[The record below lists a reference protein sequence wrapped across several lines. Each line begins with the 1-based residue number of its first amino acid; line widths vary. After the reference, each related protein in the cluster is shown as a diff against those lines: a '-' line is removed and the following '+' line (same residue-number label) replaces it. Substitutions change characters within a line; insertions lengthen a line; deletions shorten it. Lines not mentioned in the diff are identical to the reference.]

1 MKILIVDD
9 EQHVIKAIN
18 YLITWEEYP
27 RCEIFEASNGM
38 EATEIIN
45 NEGINIVF
53 TDMQMPKMDGLALL
67 RWIQDNTNNTQI
79 IAISNHSNF
88 EYVQQVVRSG
98 GIDYILK
105 PIDPVQLNE
114 AFSKAINAVQKA
126 SKISKDMIKVN
137 TYTPIYFAKLLS
149 DIITNNTFTRSQ
161 LKQISDHFGITNKD
175 TYQLLLIQIPHIND
189 LAKQLFQNDKS
200 LLFYSLNNVC
210 NEIINEDSGFSFR
223 YLNAENEVVIL
234 YWGDKNN
241 VYTKLQGI
249 KEWLHKLYS
258 ITPIMSM
265 SNPYKDL
272 SKIKN
277 CYDEAKLA
285 LINRNMN
292 SDSAIQ
298 VWTYRKLN
306 YHIPVDKL
314 IKQHM
319 EQLPTNLKSMESETI
334 RTTLNYFK
342 ESFIQYPYITL
353 KDLSD
358 VYDAF
363 IAYLRLHYKE
373 IEIEIELEVED
384 YNEFESIE
392 DLINSMEII
401 LSEMMI
407 SFKQTADQSNL
418 IDDTLKYIQ
427 HHYTQNITLSY
438 LADYF
443 YVSKEHLS
451 RSFKKKVG
459 QTISEYITL
468 LKMEQAKHLLKHS
481 NRTIKEIS
489 RNVGYQDEKYFSK
502 VFKKHY
508 KCSPKE
514 YRE

>member
-18 YLITWEEYP
+18 YLINWEDYP
-27 RCEIFEASNGM
+27 SCEIFEASNGV
-38 EATEIIN
+38 EATEIIKK
-45 NEGINIVF
+45 EGIHIVF

-67 RWIQDNTNNTQI
+67 RWIQDNTNHTQI

-114 AFSKAINAVQKA
+114 AFGKAIDAVQKA

-137 TYTPIYFAKLLS
+137 TYTPIYYSKLLS
-149 DIITNNTFTRSQ
+149 DIITNNTFTRGQ

-175 TYQLLLIQIPHIND
+175 MYQLLLVQIPD
-189 LAKQLFQNDKS
+189 LDEFAKQLFQNDKS

-223 YLNAENEVVIL
+223 YLNSENEVVIL

-241 VYTKLQGI
+241 IYTKLQGI
-249 KEWLHKLYS
+249 KEWLNKLYN
-258 ITPIMSM
+258 ITPIMGM
-265 SNPYKDL
+265 SNRYKDL
-272 SKIKN
+272 SKIKS

-285 LINRNMN
+285 LINRNVN
-292 SDSAIQ
+292 SHSDIQ

-306 YHIPVDKL
+306 YQIPVDELINHLTKKL
-314 IKQHM
+314 
-319 EQLPTNLKSMESETI
+319 PANLKLLKPEII
-334 RTTLNYFK
+334 RTVLSDFEK
-342 ESFIQYPYITL
+342 SFIQYPYIRL
-353 KDLSD
+353 KDLVA

-363 IAYLRLHYKE
+363 IASFQLRYKE
-373 IEIEIELEVED
+373 IELEDHDAFDTIESLV
-384 YNEFESIE
+384 
-392 DLINSMEII
+392 NSMENV
-401 LSEMMI
+401 LTNTMTSY
-407 SFKQTADQSNL
+407 KQTTDQSNL
-418 IDDTLKYIQ
+418 IDDTLTYIQ
-427 HHYTQNITLSY
+427 NHYTQNITLSY

-468 LKMEQAKHLLKHS
+468 MKMEQAKHLLKHS

-489 RNVGYQDEKYFSK
+489 GNVGYQDEKYFSK

-508 KCSPKE
+508 NCSPKE
-514 YRE
+514 FRE